1 MRCEELREWISAELD
16 GEAHPEERHAVQQH
30 LAVCVGCQRARAV
43 TVGLRERLVH
53 VSPIGADPRERDE
66 PLFTMLRR
74 DGVIRDQTGS
84 MSLQQKL
91 QHRWTR
97 ILTDLASQ
105 LGPTLR
111 PALATLAVSFLLTWG
126 SLQWAGAS
134 RAGPMDR
141 AVRPTAAV
149 PAKMPRADVLEQ
161 WLDGPPTL
169 AALVHLQTASAPVP
183 ALPRSQQRGE
193 LVRPRRRLG

>member
-1 MRCEELREWISAELD
+1 
-16 GEAHPEERHAVQQH
+16 
-30 LAVCVGCQRARAV
+30 
-43 TVGLRERLVH
+43 VGLRERLVH
-53 VSPIGADPRERDE
+53 VSPSVVDPRERDA

-91 QHRWTR
+91 QHHWTR
-97 ILTDLASQ
+97 ILTELAPQ
-105 LGPTLR
+105 WGPTLR

-126 SLQWAGAS
+126 SLQWARAG

-141 AVRPTAAV
+141 PVSPTAAV
-149 PAKMPRADVLEQ
+149 PARLPHADVLEQ

-169 AALVHLQTASAPVP
+169 AALVQLQPAPTPVP
-183 ALPRSQQRGE
+183 APPRPQQRGE